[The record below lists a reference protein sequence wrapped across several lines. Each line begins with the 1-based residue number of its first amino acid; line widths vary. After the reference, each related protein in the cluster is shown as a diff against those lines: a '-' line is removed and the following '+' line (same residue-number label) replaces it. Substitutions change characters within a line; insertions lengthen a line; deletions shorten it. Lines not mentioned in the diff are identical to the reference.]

1 MPNSVLSKIIN
12 DCLELN
18 IDIDLGV
25 AVQYVLFSTP
35 GKAALQCAAFFFF
48 YRSNWLPSE
57 PPISLFLPL

>member
-1 MPNSVLSKIIN
+1 MSKIIN
-12 DCLELN
+12 GSLEWN

-35 GKAALQCAAFFFF
+35 ALQCVAFVFF
-48 YRSNWLPSE
+48 YQSNWLPRE